1 MSRLAAALAVV
12 LLLVATPVSAQQGF
26 VCVETDDDMLKQSLE
41 PELIG
46 E

>member
-1 MSRLAAALAVV
+1 MSRVAAALAVV

-26 VCVETDDDMLKQSLE
+26 VNMLKQSLE